1 MKSISRMVIK
11 AVAIFLLLAIL
22 DYYYRPGALNLGKAF
37 SIALGLFLGE
47 LVFYFY
53 QKRKKRG

>member
-11 AVAIFLLLAIL
+11 AVAIFVVLAFL
-22 DYYYRPGALNLGKAF
+22 DYYYKPAAANLGKAF

-53 QKRKKRG
+53 QQRKKRG